1 MKLLAIETSSTR
13 CSVALY
19 DGKKIFAKEAN
30 TNRKHSEF
38 VLLMIDD
45 VLREVNSELNEVTA
59 LAFGAGPGS
68 FTGLRLSCAISQGI
82 GFVQRIPVVPVS
94 SMEALSLA
102 VDRSKVFVCFD
113 ARLGQTFC
121 AAYIWGEEQVEVII
135 EPQLCDADKIP
146 ILPGDGWV
154 ACGDGLSL
162 YSDKIENRNGSN
174 VTDYFLDLV
183 PQSRE
188 VAIIAER
195 KLKYGGC
202 FPPEEA
208 LPFYIREKV
217 AKDIYEQG

>member
-1 MKLLAIETSSTR
+1 MKLLAIETSSNR

-19 DGKKIFAKEAN
+19 DGKEICAKEVKA
-30 TNRKHSEF
+30 NRKHSDF
-38 VLLMIDD
+38 LLAIIDD

-59 LAFGAGPGS
+59 VAFGAGPGS
-68 FTGLRLSCAISQGI
+68 FTGLRLSCAIAQGF
-82 GFVQRIPVVPVS
+82 GFVQKIPVVPVS

-102 VDRSKVFVCFD
+102 VDRSKLFVCFD
-113 ARLGQTFC
+113 ARMGQTFC

-135 EPQLCDADKIP
+135 EPQLCDADKMP

-162 YSDKIENRNGSN
+162 YGHKIENQNGSSL
-174 VTDYFLDLV
+174 TDYFLDLV
-183 PQSRE
+183 PQGRE

-195 KLKYGGC
+195 KLKHGGC

-217 AKDIYEQG
+217 AKDIYEQQ

>member
-1 MKLLAIETSSTR
+1 MNLLAIETSSTR

-19 DGKKIFAKEAN
+19 DGKKIIAKEAN

-113 ARLGQTFC
+113 ARLGQT
-121 AAYIWGEEQVEVII
+121 
-135 EPQLCDADKIP
+135 LR
-146 ILPGDGWV
+146 
-154 ACGDGLSL
+154 GLHM
-162 YSDKIENRNGSN
+162 G
-174 VTDYFLDLV
+174 
-183 PQSRE
+183 
-188 VAIIAER
+188 
-195 KLKYGGC
+195 
-202 FPPEEA
+202 
-208 LPFYIREKV
+208 
-217 AKDIYEQG
+217 